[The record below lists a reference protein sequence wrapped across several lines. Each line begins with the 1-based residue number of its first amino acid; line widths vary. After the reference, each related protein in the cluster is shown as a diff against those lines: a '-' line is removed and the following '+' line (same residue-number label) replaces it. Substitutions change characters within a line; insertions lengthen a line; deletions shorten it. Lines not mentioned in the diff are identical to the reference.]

1 MAIKL
6 IDEKLKSLQLFEGT
20 LFGDERGFFM
30 ESYRQDELAR
40 YGLKEN
46 FVQDNHSGSVKNT
59 LRGLHFQWNKPQGKL
74 IRVSKG
80 EAMFVEVDIREQ
92 SRTFGK
98 YEKFIL
104 SEANRHILWVPP
116 GFANGFL
123 VLSEWCEV
131 QYKCTAYYNPDGEG
145 GILWNDPELG
155 IDWGCSNPII
165 SERDRKAMTLRDWLA
180 KPESKIFT

>member
-6 IDEKLKSLQLFEGT
+6 IGEKLNGLMLFEPS
-20 LFGDERGFFM
+20 LFGDNRGFFM
-30 ESYRQDELAR
+30 ESYRQDELAN
-40 YGLKEN
+40 YGLKAN

-80 EAMFVEVDIREQ
+80 EAVFTEVDIRYQ
-92 SRTFGK
+92 SSTFGK
-98 YEKFIL
+98 HEKFIL
-104 SEANRHILWVPP
+104 SEANRCILWVPP

-123 VLSEWCEV
+123 VLSDWCEV
-131 QYKCTAYYNPDGEG
+131 QYKCTSYYNPTGEG
-145 GILWNDPELG
+145 GILWNDLDLG

-165 SERDRKAMTLRDWLA
+165 SERDRKAMTLKEWLA